1 MDLFSLD
8 ILLELIDQSKTRIKN
23 ELDMKTLDNDKLSV
37 ESDNLLQV
45 LDYTPKT
52 LYSEKELLES
62 KPVIKLKSKS
72 KPEQKPQKINKH
84 LKLVS
89 TPNID
94 MDSIAI
100 KNNIN
105 DKRITTNFISKMEKE
120 EKNENLD
127 KKGKEEKK
135 EENDDDDED
144 DEEFER
150 QLAQRQRQIEERER
164 KKKKLNDEDLD
175 FVRHHKTTKEFF
187 NNEFKKEVEN
197 KDKDK
202 KIENNIL
209 IKLKV
214 YLFKSNNNIIID
226 ISKKDT
232 IKDIKIQI
240 IKILQDK
247 KHILKYTTYKAYN
260 IIKENSING
269 KDSPLDDD
277 IILYDLKPK
286 FISFIENE
294 DYNSTKEN
302 LSEKFLDEIKN
313 TKIQEKKIDIKIN
326 YNINGSIKTKII
338 NISQENNL
346 KEILNIF
353 FNENILEDKN
363 FELYYFTDKKQIQD
377 INNAINLDTLIKNLS
392 SNEISLYA
400 KNDINNN
407 DDEMLFIS
415 DEENNIENKNENDEE
430 QK

>member
-135 EENDDDDED
+135 EENDDDED

-302 LSEKFLDEIKN
+302 LSEKFLEEIKN
-313 TKIQEKKIDIKIN
+313 TKIQEKKIDLKIN

-415 DEENNIENKNENDEE
+415 DEENNIENKNDKE

>member
-135 EENDDDDED
+135 EENDDDED

-247 KHILKYTTYKAYN
+247 KHILKYITYKAYN

-353 FNENILEDKN
+353 FNENILDDKN

>member
-302 LSEKFLDEIKN
+302 LSEKFLEEIKN

-377 INNAINLDTLIKNLS
+377 INNAISLDTLIKNLS
-392 SNEISLYA
+392 SNELSLYA

>member
-135 EENDDDDED
+135 EENDDDED

-214 YLFKSNNNIIID
+214 YLFKSDNNIIID

>member
-37 ESDNLLQV
+37 ENDNLLQV

-135 EENDDDDED
+135 EENDDDED

>member
-127 KKGKEEKK
+127 KKAKEEKK
-135 EENDDDDED
+135 EENDDDED

-302 LSEKFLDEIKN
+302 LSEKFLEEIKN

-392 SNEISLYA
+392 SNELSLYA

>member
-1 MDLFSLD
+1 
-8 ILLELIDQSKTRIKN
+8 
-23 ELDMKTLDNDKLSV
+23 MKTLDNDKLSV

-135 EENDDDDED
+135 EENDDDED

-302 LSEKFLDEIKN
+302 LSEKFLEEIKN

-392 SNEISLYA
+392 SNELSLYA

>member
-135 EENDDDDED
+135 EENDDDED

-269 KDSPLDDD
+269 KDSPLDDN

-302 LSEKFLDEIKN
+302 LSEKFLEEIKN

-392 SNEISLYA
+392 SNELSLYA

>member
-302 LSEKFLDEIKN
+302 LSEKFLEEIKN

-392 SNEISLYA
+392 SNELSLYA

>member
-392 SNEISLYA
+392 SNELSLYA

>member
-105 DKRITTNFISKMEKE
+105 DKHITTNFISKMEKE

-135 EENDDDDED
+135 EENDDDED

-286 FISFIENE
+286 FISLIENE

-313 TKIQEKKIDIKIN
+313 TTIQEKKIDIKIN

>member
-135 EENDDDDED
+135 EENDDDED

-187 NNEFKKEVEN
+187 NNELKKEVEN

-269 KDSPLDDD
+269 KDSPLDDN

-302 LSEKFLDEIKN
+302 LSEKFLEEIKN

>member
-135 EENDDDDED
+135 EENDDDED

-214 YLFKSNNNIIID
+214 YLFKSDNNIIID

-247 KHILKYTTYKAYN
+247 KYILKYTTYKAYN

-302 LSEKFLDEIKN
+302 LSEKFLEEIKN

>member
-72 KPEQKPQKINKH
+72 KPELKPQKINKH

-135 EENDDDDED
+135 EENDDDED

-302 LSEKFLDEIKN
+302 LSEKFLEEIKN

>member
-135 EENDDDDED
+135 EENDDDED

-247 KHILKYTTYKAYN
+247 KHIIKYTTYKAYN

-302 LSEKFLDEIKN
+302 LSEKFLEEIKN

-392 SNEISLYA
+392 SNELSLYA

>member
-135 EENDDDDED
+135 EENDDDED

-150 QLAQRQRQIEERER
+150 QLAQRQRQIEEREK

-302 LSEKFLDEIKN
+302 LSEKFLEEIKN

>member
-135 EENDDDDED
+135 EENDDDED

-247 KHILKYTTYKAYN
+247 KHILKYITYKAYN

-302 LSEKFLDEIKN
+302 LSEKFLEEIKN

-353 FNENILEDKN
+353 FNENILDDKN

>member
-1 MDLFSLD
+1 
-8 ILLELIDQSKTRIKN
+8 
-23 ELDMKTLDNDKLSV
+23 MKTLDNDKLSV

-105 DKRITTNFISKMEKE
+105 DMRITTNFISKMEKE

-135 EENDDDDED
+135 EENDDDED

-214 YLFKSNNNIIID
+214 YLFKSDNNIIID

-232 IKDIKIQI
+232 IKDVKIQI
-240 IKILQDK
+240 IKVLQDK

-302 LSEKFLDEIKN
+302 LSEKFLEEIKN

-392 SNEISLYA
+392 SNELSLYA

>member
-135 EENDDDDED
+135 EENDDDED

-214 YLFKSNNNIIID
+214 YLFKSDNNIIID

-247 KHILKYTTYKAYN
+247 KYILKYTTYKAYN

>member
-135 EENDDDDED
+135 EENDDDED

-187 NNEFKKEVEN
+187 NNELKKEVEN

-302 LSEKFLDEIKN
+302 LSEKFLEEIKN

>member
-135 EENDDDDED
+135 EENDDDED

-392 SNEISLYA
+392 SNELSLYA

>member
-135 EENDDDDED
+135 EENDDDED

-302 LSEKFLDEIKN
+302 LSEKFLEEIKN

>member
-105 DKRITTNFISKMEKE
+105 DMRITTNFISKMEKE

-135 EENDDDDED
+135 EENDDDED

-302 LSEKFLDEIKN
+302 LSEKFLEEIKN

-392 SNEISLYA
+392 SNELSLYA

-407 DDEMLFIS
+407 DNEMLFIS

>member
-105 DKRITTNFISKMEKE
+105 DIRITTNFISKMEKE

-135 EENDDDDED
+135 EENDDDED

-302 LSEKFLDEIKN
+302 LSEKFLEEIKN

>member
-135 EENDDDDED
+135 EENDDDED

-346 KEILNIF
+346 KGILNIF

>member
-135 EENDDDDED
+135 EENDDDED

-302 LSEKFLDEIKN
+302 LSEKFLEEIKN

-415 DEENNIENKNENDEE
+415 DEENNIENKNDKE